1 MAFLEVTPGGSLSAV
16 NYTIVGEEHGPDS
29 PIVVLLHGFS
39 GSGSELAPFARSI
52 SAPARFV
59 FPDGL
64 LDLSAMGLP
73 GRAWWPI
80 DIAAR
85 EAAVAQKRP
94 RDLSSWVP
102 PELPSARAQV
112 NALLEDVRA
121 RLGPAPLVLGG
132 FSQGAMLS
140 CDVALRSKRGLAGLV
155 LFSPARIAGAEWAPL
170 LPNLRGMPIVVSHG
184 REDWDL
190 SFAAAEAFKDDLCAA
205 GCEVRWAPFDGGHEV
220 PLIAWRQ
227 LRNLVRGLAQGRAAA
242 SGG

>member
-1 MAFLEVTPGGSLSAV
+1 MD
-16 NYTIVGEEHGPDS
+16 YQICGEENGPQS

-39 GSGSELAPFARSI
+39 GSGGELAPFARSL

-59 FPDGL
+59 FPEGL

-80 DIAAR
+80 DLAAR
-85 EAAVAQKRP
+85 EAAVAQKKP
-94 RDLSSWVP
+94 RDLFSWEP
-102 PELPSARAQV
+102 MELPFARAQV
-112 NALLEDVRA
+112 SALLDEVRA

-140 CDVALRSKRGLAGLV
+140 CDVALRAKQALAGLV
-155 LFSPARIAGAEWAPL
+155 LFSPARIAGAQWAPL
-170 LPNLRGMPIVVSHG
+170 LGSLRGTPVVISHG
-184 REDWDL
+184 REDFDL
-190 SFAAAEAFKDDLCAA
+190 SFAATEAFKDDLCAA
-205 GCEVRWAPFDGGHEV
+205 GCEVRWVPFDGGHEV

-242 SGG
+242 PGR